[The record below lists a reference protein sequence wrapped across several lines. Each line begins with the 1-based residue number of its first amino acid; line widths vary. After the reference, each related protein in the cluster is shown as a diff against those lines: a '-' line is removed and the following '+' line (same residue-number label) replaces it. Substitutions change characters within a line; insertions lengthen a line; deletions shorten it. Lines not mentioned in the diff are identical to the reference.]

1 MVELKTNVLGVTIMT
16 ITLFMCVWW
25 TLTLIPESLTEFFV
39 IVQLSSL
46 WVFSKKK
53 HELELVWIHLLVI
66 SLNAI
71 GVPADG
77 RCLFRAIAH
86 GACLKNGE
94 EAPNENRQTELAD
107 KLRAQVTILF
117 EKMGFFL
124 LSQLFFPMIFLT
136 PLWYLV

>member
-1 MVELKTNVLGVTIMT
+1 M
-16 ITLFMCVWW
+16 
-25 TLTLIPESLTEFFV
+25 
-39 IVQLSSL
+39 
-46 WVFSKKK
+46 FSKKK

-124 LSQLFFPMIFLT
+124 LSQLFFPLIFLT
-136 PLWYLV
+136 PL